1 MNKDLIKKLEG
12 KLKERKIK
20 LESELA
26 SFAKKDPK
34 TLGDYDTTF
43 PDAGPSQSSD
53 EEAVKFATYDN
64 TLPVEYALELRLVE
78 ITKALAK
85 IETGGYGQCEK
96 CGKEIDP
103 KRLEAMPEA
112 KSCVNCQ
119 K

>member
-1 MNKDLIKKLEG
+1 MDKSLIKKFED
-12 KLKERKIK
+12 KLKEHKTK
-20 LESELA
+20 LENELA

-34 TLGDYDTTF
+34 TPGDYDTVF
-43 PDAGPSQSSD
+43 PDAGTSQSSD
-53 EEAVKFATYDN
+53 EEAAKFAAYDS

-78 ITKALAK
+78 VNKAIDK
-85 IETGGYGQCEK
+85 IKNGAYGQCEK